1 MPSTIQ
7 SLKDRC
13 AVIHGGSGALGGA
26 VARAFAR
33 EGARVFV
40 TGRRRDKLDAV
51 VQDIT
56 AAGGRAQAAVV
67 DALDEA
73 AMLRHAAEVA
83 EEAGGIDLALNAV
96 GVFHVQ
102 GRPLAEL
109 SLEDYF
115 VPVHAY
121 TRSNFLTAKAVAP
134 HMAARGGGV
143 ILSVSTP
150 ASRLPGPGYLG
161 HAVACAGVEGLTRH
175 MAGELAA
182 FRIRTACICSHAIPE
197 AAAAGSHS
205 GDVFRPAAERMGL
218 TVEQMLAERPEGLL
232 VDRLP
237 SLDQFAATAV
247 FLASPLAGAITG
259 AIVNLS
265 GGVILD

>member
-33 EGARVFV
+33 EGAHVFI

-51 VQDIT
+51 VRDIT
-56 AAGGRAQAAVV
+56 KAGGRAQAALV

-73 AMLRHAAEVA
+73 AMLRHATEVA
-83 EEAGGIDLALNAV
+83 EEAGGIDLAFNAV

-134 HMAARGGGV
+134 HMAARGGV

-182 FRIRTACICSHAIPE
+182 FRIRTACIRSHAIPE
-197 AAAAGSHS
+197 AVAAGSHS
-205 GDVFRPAAERMGL
+205 GEVFRPAAERMGL

-232 VDRLP
+232 VERLP
-237 SLDQFAATAV
+237 SLDQFAGTAV
-247 FLASPLAGAITG
+247 FLASPLAGAMTG